1 MCLLSNVAR
10 SKAYAAERA
19 IRYLK
24 DRLGTALALNPP
36 SDRNWLQYLPGIVDD
51 YNNKLVKGSKKLRR
65 KDVNK
70 FNVNQLLAE
79 KYNVK
84 DFTPMVN
91 TSVLANFSE
100 PMLKAIPFKHQVGSK
115 VLIARS
121 ANYKLKT
128 DKFAKASAEGSYSKK
143 VYTIDQ
149 VFLKSNAK
157 QYLSLVY
164 RIRGLEGLFY
174 STEVVPANF
183 SEAPDAEDED
193 ARDRKIKAA
202 KAKKKRERT

>member
-1 MCLLSNVAR
+1 MAR

-24 DRLGTALALNPP
+24 DRLGTALALNDK
-36 SDRNWLQYLPGIVDD
+36 SDRNWLKHLDGIVAD
-51 YNNKLVKGSKKLRR
+51 YNEKLVKGSKKLRR

-70 FNVNQLLAE
+70 FNVNELLAE

-84 DFTPMVN
+84 DFTPMHN
-91 TSVLANFSE
+91 TSVLANFSA
-100 PMLKAIPFKHQVGSK
+100 PMLKAIPFKHQVGAK
-115 VLIARS
+115 VLLSKS

-128 DKFAKASAEGSYSKK
+128 DKFAKSSAEGSYSKK
-143 VYTIDQ
+143 VYEIDQ
-149 VFLKSNAK
+149 VFLKTNAS

-193 ARDRKIKAA
+193 AKDRRVKAA
-202 KAKKKRERT
+202 KAKKRRERQ